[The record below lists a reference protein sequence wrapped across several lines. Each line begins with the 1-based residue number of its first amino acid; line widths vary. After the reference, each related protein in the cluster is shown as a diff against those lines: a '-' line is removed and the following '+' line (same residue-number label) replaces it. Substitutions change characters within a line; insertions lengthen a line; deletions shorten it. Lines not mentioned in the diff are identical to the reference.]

1 MDTIARILIVA
12 DARETVDNLRDFFES
27 NGYEAEVALNNKVAS
42 TILGERKMDLAIV
55 GFKVQDI
62 SGIDILKSLRT
73 IDPRIPVVL
82 IHGGNSKYT
91 KALVKKAGAQGYV
104 PNPIEG
110 NSLLNTV
117 KKVLTARSR
126 KAGRLR
132 LPLR

>member
-1 MDTIARILIVA
+1 MDFARILIVA
-12 DARETVDNLRDFFES
+12 DVRETVDNLRDFFES

-42 TILGERKMDLAIV
+42 AILEERKMDLAIV

-62 SGIDILKSLRT
+62 SGIEILKNLRT

-82 IHGGNSKYT
+82 IHGTDSKRT
-91 KALVKKAGAQGYV
+91 KALIKKAGAQGYI

-110 NSLLNTV
+110 NSLINTV
-117 KKVLTARSR
+117 KRILTSRSG
-126 KAGRLR
+126 KSGRLR

>member
-1 MDTIARILIVA
+1 MDFARILIVA
-12 DARETVDNLRDFFES
+12 DVRETVDNLRDVFES

-42 TILGERKMDLAIV
+42 AILEERKMDLAIV

-62 SGIDILKSLRT
+62 SGIEILKNLRT

-82 IHGGNSKYT
+82 IHGTDSKRT
-91 KALVKKAGAQGYV
+91 KALIKKAGAQGYI

-117 KKVLTARSR
+117 KRILTSRSS
-126 KAGRLR
+126 KSGRLR

>member
-1 MDTIARILIVA
+1 MESIARILIVA
-12 DARETVDNLRDFFES
+12 DVRETVDNLRDFFES

-42 TILGERKMDLAIV
+42 AILEERKMDLAIV

-62 SGIDILKSLRT
+62 SGIEILKSLRT

-82 IHGGNSKYT
+82 IHGSDSKRT
-91 KALVKKAGAQGYV
+91 KALIKKAGAQGYI
-104 PNPIEG
+104 PNPIEE

-117 KKVLTARSR
+117 KKILTSRSR

>member
-1 MDTIARILIVA
+1 MDTFARILIVA
-12 DARETVDNLRDFFES
+12 DARETVDDLRDIFES

-42 TILGERKMDLAIV
+42 TILEERKMDLAIV

-73 IDPRIPVVL
+73 IDPRIPIVL
-82 IHGGNSKYT
+82 IHGGNSKRT
-91 KALVKKAGAQGYV
+91 KELVKKAGAQGYV
-104 PNPIEG
+104 PNPIES

-117 KKVLTARSR
+117 KKVLTSHAR
-126 KAGRLR
+126 KAGRLK

>member
-1 MDTIARILIVA
+1 MDFARILIVA
-12 DARETVDNLRDFFES
+12 DIRETVDNLRDFFES

-42 TILGERKMDLAIV
+42 AILEERKMDLAIV

-62 SGIDILKSLRT
+62 SGIEILKNLRT

-82 IHGGNSKYT
+82 IHGTDSKRT
-91 KALVKKAGAQGYV
+91 KTLIKKAGAQGYI

-117 KKVLTARSR
+117 KRILTSRSS
-126 KAGRLR
+126 KSGRLR

>member
-1 MDTIARILIVA
+1 MDFARILIVA
-12 DARETVDNLRDFFES
+12 DVRETVDNLRDFFES

-42 TILGERKMDLAIV
+42 AILEERKMDLAIV

-62 SGIDILKSLRT
+62 SGIEILKNLRT

-82 IHGGNSKYT
+82 IHGTDSKRT
-91 KALVKKAGAQGYV
+91 KALIKKAGAQGHI

-117 KKVLTARSR
+117 KKILTSRSR

>member
-1 MDTIARILIVA
+1 MDFARILIVA
-12 DARETVDNLRDFFES
+12 DVRETVDKLRDFFES

-42 TILGERKMDLAIV
+42 AILEERRMDLAIV

-62 SGIDILKSLRT
+62 SGIEILKSLRT

-82 IHGGNSKYT
+82 IHGSDSKRT
-91 KALVKKAGAQGYV
+91 KALIKKAGAQGYI

-110 NSLLNTV
+110 NSLLNIV
-117 KKVLTARSR
+117 KRILTSHLR

>member
-1 MDTIARILIVA
+1 MDFARILIVA
-12 DARETVDNLRDFFES
+12 DVRETVDNLRDFFES

-42 TILGERKMDLAIV
+42 AILEERKMDLAIV

-62 SGIDILKSLRT
+62 SGIEILKNLRT

-82 IHGGNSKYT
+82 IHGTDSKRT
-91 KALVKKAGAQGYV
+91 KALIKKAGAQGYI

-117 KKVLTARSR
+117 KRILTSRSS
-126 KAGRLR
+126 KSGRLR

>member
-1 MDTIARILIVA
+1 MDFARILIVA
-12 DARETVDNLRDFFES
+12 DVRETVDNLRDFFES

-42 TILGERKMDLAIV
+42 AIVEERKMDLAIV

-62 SGIDILKSLRT
+62 SGIEILKNLRT

-82 IHGGNSKYT
+82 IHGADSKRT
-91 KALVKKAGAQGYV
+91 KALIKKAGAQGYI

-117 KKVLTARSR
+117 KRILTSRSS
-126 KAGRLR
+126 KSGRLR

>member
-1 MDTIARILIVA
+1 MESFARILIVA
-12 DARETVDNLRDFFES
+12 DARETVDDLRDVFES

-42 TILGERKMDLAIV
+42 AILEERKMDLAIV

-73 IDPRIPVVL
+73 IDPRIPIVL
-82 IHGGNSKYT
+82 IHGGNSKRT
-91 KALVKKAGAQGYV
+91 KTLVKKAGAQGYI

-117 KKVLTARSR
+117 KKVLTSR
-126 KAGRLR
+126 TRRAGRLK

>member
-1 MDTIARILIVA
+1 MDFARILIVA
-12 DARETVDNLRDFFES
+12 DIRETVDNLRDFFES

-42 TILGERKMDLAIV
+42 AILEERKMDLAIV

-62 SGIDILKSLRT
+62 SGIEILKNLRT
-73 IDPRIPVVL
+73 IDPRIPIVL
-82 IHGGNSKYT
+82 IHGTDSKRT
-91 KALVKKAGAQGYV
+91 KALIKKAGAQGYI

-117 KKVLTARSR
+117 KRILTSRSS
-126 KAGRLR
+126 KSGRLR

>member
-1 MDTIARILIVA
+1 MDFARILIVA
-12 DARETVDNLRDFFES
+12 DVRETVDNLRDFFES

-42 TILGERKMDLAIV
+42 AILEERRMDLAIV

-62 SGIDILKSLRT
+62 SGIEILKNLRT
-73 IDPRIPVVL
+73 IDPHIPVVL
-82 IHGGNSKYT
+82 IHGSDSKRT
-91 KALVKKAGAQGYV
+91 KALIKKAGAQGYI

-117 KKVLTARSR
+117 KRILTSQSR

>member
-1 MDTIARILIVA
+1 MDTFARILIVA
-12 DARETVDNLRDFFES
+12 DARETVDDLRDVFES

-42 TILGERKMDLAIV
+42 TILEERKMDLAIV

-73 IDPRIPVVL
+73 IDPRIPIVL
-82 IHGGNSKYT
+82 IYGGNSKRT
-91 KALVKKAGAQGYV
+91 KALVKKAGAQGYI

-117 KKVLTARSR
+117 KKVLTSR
-126 KAGRLR
+126 TRRAGRLK

>member
-1 MDTIARILIVA
+1 MDFARILIVA
-12 DARETVDNLRDFFES
+12 DVRETVDNLRDFFES

-42 TILGERKMDLAIV
+42 AILEERKMDLAIV

-62 SGIDILKSLRT
+62 SGIEILKNLRT

-82 IHGGNSKYT
+82 IHGTDSKRT
-91 KALVKKAGAQGYV
+91 KALIKKAGAQGYI

-110 NSLLNTV
+110 NSLINTV
-117 KKVLTARSR
+117 KRILTSRSS
-126 KAGRLR
+126 KSGRLR

>member
-1 MDTIARILIVA
+1 MENIARILIVA
-12 DARETVDNLRDFFES
+12 DVRETVDNLRDFFES

-42 TILGERKMDLAIV
+42 TILEERKMDLAIV

-73 IDPRIPVVL
+73 IDPRIPIVL

-117 KKVLTARSR
+117 KKVLTSR
-126 KAGRLR
+126 TRRAGRLK

>member
-1 MDTIARILIVA
+1 MDIARILIVA
-12 DARETVDNLRDFFES
+12 DVRETVDNLRDFFES

-42 TILGERKMDLAIV
+42 AILEERKMDLAIV

-62 SGIDILKSLRT
+62 SGIEILKNLRT
-73 IDPRIPVVL
+73 IDPRIPIVL
-82 IHGGNSKYT
+82 IHGTDSKRT
-91 KALVKKAGAQGYV
+91 KALIKKAGAQGYI

-117 KKVLTARSR
+117 KRILTSRSS
-126 KAGRLR
+126 KSGRLR

>member
-1 MDTIARILIVA
+1 MESFARILIVA
-12 DARETVDNLRDFFES
+12 DVRETVDNLRDFFES

-42 TILGERKMDLAIV
+42 TILEERKMDLAIV

-117 KKVLTARSR
+117 KKVLTAHSR

>member
-1 MDTIARILIVA
+1 MDFARILIVA
-12 DARETVDNLRDFFES
+12 DIRETVDNLRDFFES

-42 TILGERKMDLAIV
+42 AILEERKMDLAIV

-62 SGIDILKSLRT
+62 SGIEILKNLRT

-82 IHGGNSKYT
+82 IHGTDSKRT
-91 KALVKKAGAQGYV
+91 KALIKKAGAQGYI

-117 KKVLTARSR
+117 KRILTSRSS
-126 KAGRLR
+126 KSGRLR

>member
-1 MDTIARILIVA
+1 MESFARILIVA
-12 DARETVDNLRDFFES
+12 DVRETVDNLRDFFES

-42 TILGERKMDLAIV
+42 TILEERKMDLAIV

-73 IDPRIPVVL
+73 IDPRIPIVL

-117 KKVLTARSR
+117 KKVLTAHSR

>member
-1 MDTIARILIVA
+1 MDIARILIVA
-12 DARETVDNLRDFFES
+12 DVRETVDNLRDFFES

-42 TILGERKMDLAIV
+42 AILEERKMDLAIV

-62 SGIDILKSLRT
+62 SGIEILKNLRT

-82 IHGGNSKYT
+82 IHGTDSKRT
-91 KALVKKAGAQGYV
+91 KALIKKAGAQGYI

-117 KKVLTARSR
+117 KRILTSRSS
-126 KAGRLR
+126 KSGRLR

>member
-1 MDTIARILIVA
+1 MDFARILIVA
-12 DARETVDNLRDFFES
+12 DIRETVDNLRDFFES

-42 TILGERKMDLAIV
+42 AILEERRMDLAIV

-62 SGIDILKSLRT
+62 SGIEILKNLRT
-73 IDPRIPVVL
+73 IDPRIPIVL
-82 IHGGNSKYT
+82 IHGTDSKRT
-91 KALVKKAGAQGYV
+91 KALIKKAGAQGYI

-117 KKVLTARSR
+117 KRILTSRSS
-126 KAGRLR
+126 KSGRLR

>member
-1 MDTIARILIVA
+1 MDFARILIVA
-12 DARETVDNLRDFFES
+12 DIRETVDNLRDFFES

-42 TILGERKMDLAIV
+42 AILEERKMDLAIV

-62 SGIDILKSLRT
+62 SGIEILKNLRT

-82 IHGGNSKYT
+82 IHGTDSKRT
-91 KALVKKAGAQGYV
+91 KTLIKKAGAQGYI

-110 NSLLNTV
+110 NSLLNAV
-117 KKVLTARSR
+117 KRILTSRSS
-126 KAGRLR
+126 KSGRLR

>member
-1 MDTIARILIVA
+1 MESFARILIVA
-12 DARETVDNLRDFFES
+12 DVRETVDNLRDFFES

-110 NSLLNTV
+110 NALLNTV

-132 LPLR
+132 LPSR

>member
-1 MDTIARILIVA
+1 MDFARILIVA
-12 DARETVDNLRDFFES
+12 DVRETVDNLRDFFES
-27 NGYEAEVALNNKVAS
+27 NGYEAEVALNNKVAAA
-42 TILGERKMDLAIV
+42 ILEERKMDLAIV

-62 SGIDILKSLRT
+62 SGIEILKNLRT

-82 IHGGNSKYT
+82 IHGSDSKRT
-91 KALVKKAGAQGYV
+91 KALIKKAGAQGYI

-117 KKVLTARSR
+117 KRILTSRSR
-126 KAGRLR
+126 KAGRRR